1 MTNVILEE
9 EDRKMLKQTR
19 DLLYELLETA
29 EITSDRESMKK
40 LEEAK
45 KDVKKG
51 RVRKFL

>member
-1 MTNVILEE
+1 MANVILEE

-19 DLLYELLETA
+19 DLLDELLETA
-29 EITSDRESMKK
+29 EIASDEESMKK

-45 KDVKKG
+45 EDVKKG